1 MKKLLN
7 LNVWKTLLCRALLK
21 PLKLWLKSG
30 LAFWLA
36 RFFARFFAGCFA
48 VLFFSVP
55 SFAQERGVVVE
66 TPEAQ
71 FRLVSALATT
81 GTMRDI
87 PLGLKVQLKE
97 GWKIYWRSPGDAG
110 LPPELTLASQNSSEA
125 QKLQMDFPVPTRF
138 SLFGLDTYGYSDEV
152 IFPVRLRGHEAGSPL
167 DLRANVNALVCADIC
182 IPVGGALRLTLP
194 SGALRTSSD
203 ALEIARFS
211 SLVPKIIRG
220 GEGQIASLSFAQD
233 PDRLILDLGASV
245 PRLKDAFVE
254 APVNGLS
261 FAAPQEIAP
270 NRYQI
275 AVSGT
280 GDSAGLLGQPLSL
293 TLKTAAQFWQIDIP
307 ALALAKSAANM
318 AVPSILFILLAA
330 FAGGLILNIMPCVL
344 PVLSLKLASILSMGG
359 ANPAQIRLRLLAG
372 AGGILTS
379 FALLA
384 LMLVGL
390 KLAGGRLGWG
400 IQFQNPWFLGVM
412 IVVMAIFTLSL
423 LDRVRLPVPAFASRI
438 KGQGLFGD
446 FASGFMATILA
457 TPCSA
462 PLVGTAISFALAASA
477 PQLFLVML
485 VMGLGLAAPWLV
497 FAVFPAFIASLP
509 RPGSWMKWVKPVLAS
524 GLVATI
530 IWLGWLFAGAVGI
543 PSAIIGP
550 NSTQTASQA
559 ARWQVWQPQAIKD
572 SLEAGQ
578 PVFVDVT
585 ADWCITCKVNK
596 ALVLNTDKMMQ
607 SFDVHNVRLLQA
619 DWTLPDPDIAD
630 YLASFGRFG
639 IPFNILYYPDGRT
652 PVIFDELLSSEKIN
666 GALDKLN

>member
-1 MKKLLN
+1 MKTLLN
-7 LNVWKTLLCRALLK
+7 VNVWKTLLCRTLLK
-21 PLKLWLKSG
+21 RLKLWLV
-30 LAFWLA
+30 A
-36 RFFARFFAGCFA
+36 CCA

-55 SFAQERGVVVE
+55 SVAQETSVVVE

-81 GTMRDI
+81 GALRDI

-110 LPPELTLASQNSSEA
+110 LPPELTLTSQNSFEE
-125 QKLQMDFPVPTRF
+125 QKLEMDFPVPTRF

-194 SGALRTSSD
+194 SGALRTSPD

-220 GEGQIASLSFAQD
+220 GEGQIASLSFAQN
-233 PDRLILDLGASV
+233 PDRLILDLAASA
-245 PRLKDAFVE
+245 PRLIDAFVE
-254 APVNGLS
+254 APINGLS
-261 FAAPQEIAP
+261 FAPPQEIAP

-275 AVSGT
+275 VVSGT
-280 GDSAGLLGQPLSL
+280 GDSAGLLGQPISL
-293 TLKTAAQFWQIDIP
+293 TLKTAVQFWQTDSP
-307 ALALAKSAANM
+307 ALILAKSGGNI
-318 AVPSILFILLAA
+318 AVTSILFILLVA

-359 ANPAQIRLRLLAG
+359 ASPVKIRLKLLAG
-372 AGGILTS
+372 AGGILMS

-400 IQFQNPWFLGVM
+400 VQFQNPWFLGVM
-412 IVVMAIFTLSL
+412 IVVMAIFTFSL
-423 LDRVRLPVPAFASRI
+423 LDMVRLPVPAFASRI
-438 KGQGLFGD
+438 KGQGLLGD

-462 PLVGTAISFALAASA
+462 PLVGTAISFALGASA

-485 VMGLGLAAPWLV
+485 VMGLGLATPWLV
-497 FAVFPAFIASLP
+497 LAVFPAFIASLP
-509 RPGSWMKWVKPVLAS
+509 RPGAWMKWVKPVLAS

-530 IWLGWLFAGAVGI
+530 IWLGWLFAGATGI
-543 PSAIIGP
+543 PAGFNGL
-550 NSTQTASQA
+550 NSTQLASLASNQA
-559 ARWQVWQPQAIKD
+559 ARWQVWQPQLIKD

-596 ALVLNTDKMMQ
+596 ALVLNTDKIMQ
-607 SFDVHNVRLLQA
+607 NFDVYNVKLLQA

-639 IPFNILYYPDGRT
+639 IPFNILYYPDGRA